1 MATAVPSA
9 GQTRLTLA
17 EAIARARAQNVDAG
31 IAAAGEREAAA
42 RVSQVQAWYWPRVD
56 FVESWQ
62 RGDQPVFVFGSLLNQ
77 RRFTAQDFALDRL
90 NHPDPVNNFRNA
102 FTVEQLVFDGGAVR
116 AQVTAAR
123 LGHEI
128 ARLSQ
133 TRVDHELAVAATA
146 AFGRVLAVQAAR
158 RAAASAVAAAQE
170 DMKRAQARREA
181 GLVTDADVLA
191 IEVHL
196 AQMRSR
202 EIAATGDEQVARA
215 QLNQVM
221 GAGLDERFELD
232 PVAPAPNAGAGL
244 DALEAEAVDRRPEI
258 RLAEAQQRL
267 ADASVAGA
275 RAAFLP
281 QVGAQAGVEWNG
293 ESFGSRE
300 SAWLVGTQV
309 RFNLFHGL
317 ADRARLAE
325 ARSALTRRTLE
336 RQKAETDVRLDVRT
350 AVAQLES
357 ARARREVGAAAL
369 AQARETQ
376 RILRDRY
383 EAGLVGVTDLLR
395 AAQTVLD
402 AEAQD
407 TASQVDVLIQAAAL
421 ERALGR

>member
-1 MATAVPSA
+1 
-9 GQTRLTLA
+9 
-17 EAIARARAQNVDAG
+17 VDAR

-42 RVSQVQAWYWPRVD
+42 RVPQAQAWYWPRVD

-62 RGDQPVFVFGSLLNQ
+62 RGDLPVFVFGSLLNQ
-77 RRFTAQDFALDRL
+77 RRFTAEDFALDRL
-90 NHPDPVNNFRNA
+90 NHPDPVNNFRSA

-116 AQVTAAR
+116 AQVRAAR
-123 LGHEI
+123 LGQEI

-133 TRVDHELAVAATA
+133 TRGERELAVAATA
-146 AFGRVLAVQAAR
+146 AFGRVLAVEAAR
-158 RAAASAVAAAQE
+158 RAAASAVTAADE
-170 DMKRAQARREA
+170 DLKRARARREA

-191 IEVHL
+191 IEVHR

-202 EIAATGDEQVARA
+202 EIAAAGEERVARA
-215 QLNQVM
+215 QLNQVI
-221 GAGLDERFELD
+221 GAGLDEEFALD
-232 PVAPAPNAGAGL
+232 PVALLP
-244 DALEAEAVDRRPEI
+244 DAAASLATLEAEAIDNRPEI
-258 RLAEAQQRL
+258 KLADTQQRL
-267 ADASVAGA
+267 ADASVAWA

-300 SAWLVGTQV
+300 SAWILGTQI

-325 ARSALTRRTLE
+325 ARHSLTRRALE
-336 RQKAETDVRLDVRT
+336 REKAETSVRLDVRS
-350 AVAQLES
+350 AMAQLES
-357 ARARREVGAAAL
+357 ARARREVGATAL
-369 AQARETQ
+369 TQARETQ

-383 EAGLVGVTDLLR
+383 EAGLAGVTDLLR
-395 AAQTVLD
+395 AAQSVLD